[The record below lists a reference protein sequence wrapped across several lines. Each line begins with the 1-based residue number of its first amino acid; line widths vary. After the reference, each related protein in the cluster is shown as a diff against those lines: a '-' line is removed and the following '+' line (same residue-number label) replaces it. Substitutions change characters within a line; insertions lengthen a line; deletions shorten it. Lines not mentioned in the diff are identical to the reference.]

1 MSVFKNETK
10 PYLGSAVENGK
21 PRYTSISAL
30 KTLDQCE
37 RAWWFRYVMG
47 FKGEQSAAQKK
58 GDELD
63 KEISNYIA
71 GVETEL
77 GPLALSGKQYFPDTT
92 TQDVW
97 LQEPIFTMRDGII
110 IPSVNAFGVPLVGYI
125 DIRTPSLITD
135 VKSTSNVKYTH
146 QTADEL
152 KTDLQMVTYAFH
164 GWNRQGHRDP
174 MPLRHWYFLTKGKAK
189 SWVVD
194 ATIGFGEAQ
203 EIWNARGHVLGQR
216 LKVVAAVPTGQ
227 QDRVPFNIN
236 HCDAYGGCPHRS
248 RCVEGSKQLL
258 KDMASANEPIAIPA
272 TIQEGNETMAFLK
285 DDVKQAMDKL
295 KANETDARL
304 EATRVAYYLEVIDSV
319 GHGLPPLTGHV
330 AQLEAR
336 NKGLP
341 EGTERIE
348 GTGTLATIQG
358 TIKTIDDLVML
369 ARELGISEAQLA
381 FNPIPPTPAQAPAP
395 VLAAPVLPPPTAPL
409 AEGTQTTIAAAPP
422 ALAEGIMPPDAPPA
436 DQRKRRG
443 RPPKD
448 GSVTAES
455 ANTAGEQ
462 TGHHIP
468 ASFAPVVPPIAQPAP
483 TPTVSPVAEHAAR
496 VQAEQA
502 QAGIRLYIDCLP
514 MHDVALPLQAYVTE
528 TANALAKHFRVPD
541 IRFSNGDNKS
551 PLAYAAWRGALAAA
565 TVANPPPPGVYFIDT
580 RYSEFAQEVAQSLS
594 GIAQIVVRGLR

>member
-1 MSVFKNETK
+1 
-10 PYLGSAVENGK
+10 
-21 PRYTSISAL
+21 
-30 KTLDQCE
+30 
-37 RAWWFRYVMG
+37 MG

-63 KEISNYIA
+63 KEITNYIA
-71 GVETEL
+71 GVETDL
-77 GPLALSGKQYFPDTT
+77 GPLALSGKQYFPETT
-92 TQDVW
+92 AQDVW
-97 LQEPIFTMRDGII
+97 LQEPTFTMRDGII

-125 DIRTPSLITD
+125 DIRTPPRVTD

-152 KTDLQMVTYAFH
+152 KNDLQMVSYALH

-174 MPLRHWYFLTKGKAK
+174 LSLRHWYFLTKGKAK

-194 ATIGFGEAQ
+194 ATIGFDEAQ
-203 EIWNARGHVLGQR
+203 SIWNTRGHALGQR
-216 LKVVAAVPTGQ
+216 LKVVASVPAGK
-227 QDRVPFNIN
+227 QDQVPFNVN
-236 HCDAYGGCPHRS
+236 HCDAYGGCPHRTK
-248 RCVEGSKQLL
+248 CIEGSKQLI
-258 KDMASANEPIAIPA
+258 KDMASANEPISIPA
-272 TIQEGNETMAFLK
+272 AIQEGNETMAFL
-285 DDVKQAMDKL
+285 DNDVKQAMDKL

-358 TIKTIDDLVML
+358 TIKTIDDLIML
-369 ARELGISEAQLA
+369 AKELGIPEAQLA
-381 FNPIPPTPAQAPAP
+381 FTPTAPTSAPA
-395 VLAAPVLPPPTAPL
+395 LAAPILPPPTAPL
-409 AEGTQTTIAAAPP
+409 AEGTKTTIAAAPP
-422 ALAEGIMPPDAPPA
+422 AFAEGIMPPDAPPA

-468 ASFAPVVPPIAQPAP
+468 ASFAPVVPPIAQVAP
-483 TPTVSPVAEHAAR
+483 TPVVNPVTEHVAQSKAD
-496 VQAEQA
+496 QS

-514 MHDVALPLQAYVTE
+514 MHDVALPLQSYVTE

-565 TVANPPPPGVYFIDT
+565 TIANPPPAGVYFIDT

-594 GIAQIVVRGLR
+594 GIAQLVVRGLR